1 MWKRTLLMTLLVC
14 SFPQGDRTTAKDT
27 PTKEHSTKPLAGYS
41 VLVFEKIKVDPAA
54 INAGFVEA
62 QVPVMQA
69 EIIVQLF
76 QKKIFD
82 EVIDRSDAPTARAT
96 VNPPQG
102 DGKPK
107 LLLSGTVTA
116 FEPGSQAER
125 YLVGFGAGA
134 ARLKMHFSF
143 QDSATGKEVLS
154 TDHQHKFWFGS
165 FGGSK
170 NTAMTRTA
178 EGMVKSLTDDIK
190 HNR

>member
-1 MWKRTLLMTLLVC
+1 MTLVI
-14 SFPQGDRTTAKDT
+14 SSVPQGNPTTAQET
-27 PTKEHSTKPLAGYS
+27 PTKHSTKPLVGYS
-41 VLVFEKIKVDPAA
+41 VLVFEKIKVNPAV

-69 EIIVQLF
+69 EIFVQLF

-82 EVIDRSDAPTARAT
+82 EVIDLSDTPTALASIM
-96 VNPPQG
+96 PAQG

-107 LLLSGTVTA
+107 LLLSGTVME
-116 FEPGSQAER
+116 FDPGSQAER
-125 YLVGFGAGA
+125 SLVGFGAGA
-134 ARLKMHFSF
+134 AKLKMHFSF

-154 TDHQHKFWFGS
+154 TDHQHKFWFGT

-178 EGMVKSLTDDIK
+178 EGMVKSLIDDIK